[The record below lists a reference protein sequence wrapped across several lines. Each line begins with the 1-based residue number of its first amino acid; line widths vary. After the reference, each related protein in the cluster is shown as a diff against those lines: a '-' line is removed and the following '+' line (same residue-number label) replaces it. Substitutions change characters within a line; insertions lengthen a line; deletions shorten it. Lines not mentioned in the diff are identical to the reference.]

1 MYHGMRQDIFHLSLL
16 VVDQV
21 PTGTFFPMFVVGEC
35 YVDPNIPLF
44 KASASMDCGCCD
56 GLRYKKFQGQVWVL
70 S

>member
-35 YVDPNIPLF
+35 YADPNIPLF
-44 KASASMDCGCCD
+44 KASASMDFGCC
-56 GLRYKKFQGQVWVL
+56 GGSWYNTLQGQVWVL
-70 S
+70 